1 MIDDQEAVTLEVR
14 RQSGTNTVKI
24 VDAVKSRLDGIR
36 KTLPAGLDLRIIRDQ
51 SVFIKASIDSLQEH
65 LLYGSLLASLVVLL
79 FIRDLRSVFIAAT
92 AIPTSVVA
100 TFTLVKMMDFTL
112 NNMTLLALTLSVG
125 IVIDDAI
132 VVLENIVRY
141 IEEKNYPAKR
151 AAIEA
156 TKEIALAVLAT
167 TISLV
172 VIFVP
177 IAFMTGYARR
187 YVNEFGWTMAFA
199 IVVSMLVSFTLTPML
214 SSRLLRFARKDQ
226 DETDTPADR
235 HQRTSKDSRFFG
247 RIDRAYGRMLEWSL
261 DHRAIIILVSLGV
274 FALSFPL
281 NRMVGRDW
289 IPPDDQSELNLA
301 LYLPEGT
308 SVEGTSKTVAEI
320 ARKIRKLAGVEFVNP
335 YIHEGGF
342 GSTNHAHIYV
352 RLIDV
357 SKRDFSNQDVAAEIR
372 KITGATRNLRSRIQI
387 PSALMTGE
395 NFYPIQLRILGPD
408 FFQAAEIAKKVSEN
422 ARRVPGLLDVD
433 PGVSLSS
440 PELQVNIDRQRAA
453 DLGVR
458 ASDVAS
464 AVRLMISGEDQ
475 ITTYKEGDEQY
486 DVTMQLLPEQKE
498 DPQMLARLMI
508 PSSRLGQ
515 VRLDNIATIERGV
528 GPARIERYNRQFQV
542 SVNANHAADFPLDA
556 ASRSVVQEVQKLG
569 LPAGYGYRSSGNVKM
584 LDETA
589 ANLVI
594 AFILAS
600 IFMYMVLAAQFES
613 FLHPFTIMLSLP
625 LSIPFALLTLWLTGR
640 TLNLWSALG
649 VLLLLGIVKK
659 NGILQVDYT
668 NRLREQGMPLRDA
681 IVQANHVRLRPILM
695 TTFAIVAGLIP
706 TALGLGAGSAQRSA
720 IAVTIIG
727 GQTLCLL
734 PTLLITPVAYSVFA
748 QLGNRELFARA
759 GLRLAR
765 LKLSAT
771 RLLHFLQD

>member
-1 MIDDQEAVTLEVR
+1 MEAFWPALWCCFSSEICAR
-14 RQSGTNTVKI
+14 YS
-24 VDAVKSRLDGIR
+24 S
-36 KTLPAGLDLRIIRDQ
+36 LPL
-51 SVFIKASIDSLQEH
+51 
-65 LLYGSLLASLVVLL
+65 
-79 FIRDLRSVFIAAT
+79 
-92 AIPTSVVA
+92 AIPTSVIA

-141 IEEKNYPAKR
+141 IEEKAYPAKR

-172 VIFVP
+172 IIFVP

-226 DETDTPADR
+226 SGSDTPADG
-235 HQRTSKDSRFFG
+235 HARTSKNSRFFG
-247 RIDRAYGRMLEWSL
+247 WTDRAYGRMLEWSL
-261 DHRAIIILVSLGV
+261 DHRAVIVLVSLGV

-281 NRMVGRDW
+281 NRLVGRDW
-289 IPPDDQSELNLA
+289 IPPDDQSELNLS

-308 SVEGTSKTVAEI
+308 SVEGTSKTVSEI

-342 GSTNHAHIYV
+342 GSTNHAHIYI

-372 KITGATRNLRSRIQI
+372 KITAATRNLRSRVQI

-408 FFQAAEIAKKVSEN
+408 FFQAAELAKKVSEN
-422 ARRVPGLLDVD
+422 ARHVPGLLDVD

-440 PELQVNIDRQRAA
+440 PELQVKIDRQRAS

-542 SVNANHAADFPLDA
+542 SVNANHATDFPLDA
-556 ASRSVVQEVQKLG
+556 ASRAVVEEVQKVG

-589 ANLVI
+589 SEPGDCFRPGFHLHVHGPGRSVRELSSSLHHNAE
-594 AFILAS
+594 
-600 IFMYMVLAAQFES
+600 LAAVDPVRAVDALADRPHPQSLECARCAS
-613 FLHPFTIMLSLP
+613 AARHCEEERNSSGGLHQPAAGPGYASARGHRAGEPCSTAADSDDDVCHRCRIDSNG
-625 LSIPFALLTLWLTGR
+625 SGARRRIG
-640 TLNLWSALG
+640 SALG
-649 VLLLLGIVKK
+649 HSRDDHRRPDALPASHVADHTRGLLDFRTAGGSPVVCACRAATRAPQSERHAAASFSTGLA
-659 NGILQVDYT
+659 
-668 NRLREQGMPLRDA
+668 LR
-681 IVQANHVRLRPILM
+681 
-695 TTFAIVAGLIP
+695 
-706 TALGLGAGSAQRSA
+706 
-720 IAVTIIG
+720 
-727 GQTLCLL
+727 
-734 PTLLITPVAYSVFA
+734 
-748 QLGNRELFARA
+748 ARA
-759 GLRLAR
+759 EITSHSGA
-765 LKLSAT
+765 KPAVNHEPVSVS
-771 RLLHFLQD
+771 